1 MQREAIQIV
10 SGNKQALT
18 SALPLATECMA
29 FTCATVEDVPGMV
42 AKLMAVCSS
51 DTIGPGQVRPFE
63 LQLLQRKTEVVT
75 ARVVMHVHRLVA
87 DEVSKVPD
95 WAQPYPSK
103 DDRPGIIQLRAR
115 LPAWDEGSIAAPL
128 AHSVH
133 LAALLH
139 AWFERCLKNTTK
151 RCRKF
156 LDLVTGQHS
165 PETLM
170 LTEEQQHILLE
181 LSEEY
186 LALHRN
192 GWRTEP
198 EPEDAVER
206 RDSPTNVEATEFPN
220 LGDSPTQDASGR
232 TTYLKSM
239 FAISKPA
246 TRRKDFEKLWTV
258 AWLGPS
264 RKDRIWL
271 TGPKAYPQRHIVL
284 PPDHARISCQHNS
297 RRAVAS
303 W

>member
-1 MQREAIQIV
+1 MQRKKIQLV

-18 SALPLATECMA
+18 SVPPVAMECMA
-29 FTCATVEDVPGMV
+29 FTCATVEEVPVMV
-42 AKLMAVCSS
+42 SKLMAVCSS
-51 DTIGPGQVRPFE
+51 DTVGHGQVRPFE
-63 LQLLQRKTEVVT
+63 LQFLQHKAEVLT

-87 DEVSKVPD
+87 DEVAKVPD
-95 WAQPYPSK
+95 WARPYPSK
-103 DDRPGIIQLRAR
+103 DDRPGDIQLRAQ
-115 LPAWDEGSIAAPL
+115 LPDWDEGSIAAPL

-139 AWFERCLKNTTK
+139 AWFQRCLKGTTK

-156 LDLVTGQHS
+156 LDLVTSSG
-165 PETLM
+165 PADLL

-192 GWRTEP
+192 GWRNEP
-198 EPEDAVER
+198 KGAAAER
-206 RDSPTNVEATEFPN
+206 HDSPTSVEAVEFPT
-220 LGDSPTQDASGR
+220 LGDSPTRDACGR
-232 TTYLKSM
+232 TTYLQSM

-246 TRRKDFEKLWTV
+246 TRPTDFEKLWTV

-271 TGPKAYPQRHIVL
+271 TGPKARACRHTNL
-284 PPDHARISCQHNS
+284 PPDHARISGPNS
-297 RRAVAS
+297 ARRAIAS